1 LVIHLPHRVS
11 DSAECLIRGQAY
23 KFLRIQAEL
32 LDGVLS
38 FSGALSGLSCAADHA
53 LQCGVEL
60 RDLDASLLRSKPHG
74 RQLVRGDAKPVR
86 CLGKRVTSLQAIP
99 EVTILA
105 GPVDTGEVD
114 EEGNPITVDL
124 DPQERTGK
132 VVEDAGAQWAGD
144 AAELP
149 DSGMVEA
156 DTIYRYGED
165 EIWYV
170 IQAFDRSVY
179 SDHPSTYPAL
189 IRRVRNPNEQGEWR
203 QPLDQFDA
211 YYVVNPFTG
220 QPDQV
225 THNGLDYHVTS
236 GDAEGLNVWEP
247 GTQNSGWT
255 QGVYVPPVEGEEPEP
270 EEPTIDEWAAGTT
283 YTAGDQGTYQTL
295 TYQCLQGHTAIVGW
309 EPPNV
314 PALWS
319 LV

>member
-1 LVIHLPHRVS
+1 MSISAIVHVDNMLTVNQALDDAGHGAGNFSVPAYSAPGATHAALHCW
-11 DSAECLIRGQAY
+11 DSPA
-23 KFLRIQAEL
+23 FLA
-32 LDGVLS
+32 
-38 FSGALSGLSCAADHA
+38 
-53 LQCGVEL
+53 
-60 RDLDASLLRSKPHG
+60 
-74 RQLVRGDAKPVR
+74 
-86 CLGKRVTSLQAIP
+86 SLQAIP

-149 DSGMVEA
+149 SEGMVEA

-165 EIWYV
+165 EIWYC
-170 IQAFDRSVY
+170 IQAFNRSTY
-179 SDHPSTYPAL
+179 GDHPSTYPAL

-220 QPDQV
+220 EPDQV
-225 THNGLDYHVTS
+225 THNGLDYYVTS

-247 GTQNSGWT
+247 GTQNSGWAL
-255 QGVYVPPVEGEEPEP
+255 GAYVPPGEGEEPVGEQWVDTGATVTGQAGQLYYVSAP
-270 EEPTIDEWAAGTT
+270 IDTLGLIAGQAIKLGDAETT
-283 YTAGDQGTYQTL
+283 YVSTWDGTDNLIQIDPYVAAST
-295 TYQCLQGHTAIVGW
+295 GAKVW
-309 EPPNV
+309 KW
-314 PALWS
+314 A
-319 LV
+319 